1 LKNFILSYL
10 FYKISINYE
19 EKYDLNI
26 IIIIAIGSIAAVG
39 GTTVYYKIIRP
50 TQTKRVSKK
59 DKFKNK
65 KSNLTK
71 ISSKQLI
78 SSETLKNKYG
88 NVPFTISSD
97 LSETNELLTK
107 IDKLDILPI
116 ERTLLMEELSQLPAP
131 ERKELLKRLLAESAE
146 LNQKKFINNLLN
158 EIQELEKTG
167 KLSDTLKKIE
177 IVLEIADIEGYQVIF
192 EKLLQKYKELQ
203 KKTN

>member
-1 LKNFILSYL
+1 M
-10 FYKISINYE
+10 
-19 EKYDLNI
+19 
-26 IIIIAIGSIAAVG
+26 
-39 GTTVYYKIIRP
+39 YYKIIRP